1 MTFRHIATCIMACSA
16 SRVTP
21 PVWDSAYNPLAFYV
35 EPSEAS
41 NLGNLLEKHKIVRY
55 VSIAR
60 SSDPN
65 RNLHSCSRH
74 RAM

>member
-55 VSIAR
+55 V
-60 SSDPN
+60 P
-65 RNLHSCSRH
+65 
-74 RAM
+74 